1 MRTKNERWG
10 KDLLFGLVSV
20 ILLAGCASSPQVTE
34 PPPTATATPDP
45 LALQCIPES
54 GRQDF
59 CYAGD
64 LLAADTA
71 LLEKAAQTFCLN
83 NDDFFCYIFIWKD
96 EESVAN
102 SYPLTDAEEASM
114 IATFVSRPNS
124 GLECFQAYSNGE
136 VIYSSDDCN
145 Q

>member
-1 MRTKNERWG
+1 MWTKIKRRG
-10 KDLLFGLVSV
+10 KDMLFGLVSV
-20 ILLAGCASSPQVTE
+20 ILLAGCSSFSQTPEPLPTVT
-34 PPPTATATPDP
+34 PTPDP

-64 LLAADTA
+64 LLAEDTE

-83 NDDFFCYIFIWKD
+83 NDDFFCYIFIWND
-96 EESVAN
+96 EESVAH

-124 GLECFQAYSNGE
+124 GLECFKTYSNGE
-136 VIYSSDDCN
+136 ETYSSGDCN
-145 Q
+145 